1 MSPLARLV
9 PCVLRYRRRFLLGLL
24 CLVCTTTFSLLGPW
38 VLRHAVDDLTAG
50 VTTDKLAIHAATLL
64 GLAMAGGG
72 FRFLTRRV
80 LVGASRAIEYD
91 LRNAFVAHLQRLPL
105 AYFHATRTG
114 DLMSRATNDLNAVRM
129 MVGPAVMYM
138 ASTGLVFVVAVTL
151 MLSID
156 PLLTVAALAC
166 LPLVSVA
173 VKYFGSAVYRQ
184 TERIQAQLSTLSAV
198 VQESLAGVRVVR
210 AYCREG
216 VEAER
221 FGRENRE
228 YFARNARLIGI
239 QALFYPSLGFI
250 LGLAGVLVLWLGARH
265 VIEGRITVGQ
275 FVAFNAYLLMLSW
288 PMIAFGFVTNLFQ
301 RGMAAWGRMCEVFD
315 ARPSGLDPAAPV
327 LAPGVEDAGARPSGP
342 DPAAS
347 VLAPGVEDEGVRPS
361 EPDPAASVLA
371 PGAEDEGVRPSE
383 PDPAAVAGLA
393 VPAPVVLDTG
403 NRAALRSAGAAG
415 PAASSPEAGGEGL
428 HAAAGGPAPPGPRH
442 GFAGGIELRDLS
454 FAYVG
459 KPVLQGVSAAVEPGR
474 VLGVIGPTGS
484 GKSTLLALLPRLFDP
499 PRGAVFIDGVDVL
512 DLPLPVLR
520 RQIAMVPQDPFL
532 FSDTIAGNVSFG
544 VEAAGGPGAHG
555 GTTRA
560 RADGILAA
568 AGAAGGAGADG
579 GFSGTIAGNVSFGVE
594 AAGGSG
600 THGGTTRARA
610 DGIVGAAGAAGGAG
624 AGGGMTDAGTDRGRV
639 DTGARGRVG
648 VETAAADAGPG
659 AARGVEKRVAEAMAL
674 ARLDPDLAQL
684 PDGAATRVG
693 ERGVTLSGGQ
703 KQRTAL
709 ARAIAADAR
718 ILLLD
723 DALSSVDARTEAD
736 ILANL
741 RRALRGRTTIVVS
754 HRISTVRAADLI
766 LVLDEGR
773 VVERGAHDEL
783 VARNGLYAGLHRK
796 QLIEQALELG

>member
-9 PCVLRYRRRFLLGLL
+9 PFVLRYRRRFLLGLA
-24 CLVCTTTFSLLGPW
+24 CLVLTTAFSLLGPW

-50 VTTDKLAIHAATLL
+50 VTRDKLAVHAATLL
-64 GLAMAGGG
+64 GLAMAGGV
-72 FRFLTRRV
+72 FRFLMRRI

-105 AYFHATRTG
+105 AWFQATRTG

-138 ASTGLVFVVAVTL
+138 ASTGMVFVVAVAL

-156 PLLTVAALAC
+156 PVLTLAALAC
-166 LPLVSVA
+166 LPVVSVA
-173 VKYFGSAVYRQ
+173 VKFFGTAVYRR

-198 VQESLAGVRVVR
+198 VQEGLAGVRVVR
-210 AYCREG
+210 AYCREA

-221 FGRENRE
+221 FARENRE
-228 YFARNARLIGI
+228 YYARNAQLIRI

-301 RGMAAWGRMCEVFD
+301 RGMAAWGRMCEVLD
-315 ARPSGLDPAAPV
+315 APPAE
-327 LAPGVEDAGARPSGP
+327 LAAASAWSSGARPEIRAL
-342 DPAAS
+342 DAS
-347 VLAPGVEDEGVRPS
+347 PTEL
-361 EPDPAASVLA
+361 
-371 PGAEDEGVRPSE
+371 
-383 PDPAAVAGLA
+383 VA
-393 VPAPVVLDTG
+393 
-403 NRAALRSAGAAG
+403 AGAALPPG
-415 PAASSPEAGGEGL
+415 TASAFPDGGARRAGTGGRRGLRGCAGGVEL
-428 HAAAGGPAPPGPRH
+428 RDP
-442 GFAGGIELRDLS
+442 AGGIEFRDLS
-454 FAYVG
+454 FAYNG
-459 KPVLQGVSAAVEPGR
+459 KRVLDGVSARVEPGR
-474 VLGVIGPTGS
+474 VLGVVGPTGS

-499 PRGAVFIDGVDVL
+499 PRGTVFIDGVDVR

-520 RQIAMVPQDPFL
+520 RQIAVVPQDPFL
-532 FSDTIAGNVSFG
+532 FSDTVAGNVSFG
-544 VEAAGGPGAHG
+544 VEAAGA
-555 GTTRA
+555 
-560 RADGILAA
+560 AD
-568 AGAAGGAGADG
+568 ADG
-579 GFSGTIAGNVSFGVE
+579 GPAVTE
-594 AAGGSG
+594 AL
-600 THGGTTRARA
+600 T
-610 DGIVGAAGAAGGAG
+610 
-624 AGGGMTDAGTDRGRV
+624 
-639 DTGARGRVG
+639 
-648 VETAAADAGPG
+648 
-659 AARGVEKRVAEAMAL
+659 L
-674 ARLDPDLAQL
+674 ARLDTDLAEF

-709 ARAIAADAR
+709 ARAIAADSR

-723 DALSSVDARTEAD
+723 DALSAVDARTETD

-741 RRALRGRTTIVVS
+741 RRVLRGRTTIVVS

-783 VARNGLYAGLHRK
+783 VARDGLYAGLHRK
-796 QLIEQALELG
+796 QLIEQALEQG

>member
-9 PCVLRYRRRFLLGLL
+9 PCVLRYRRRFLLGLA
-24 CLVCTTTFSLLGPW
+24 CLVLTTGFSLLGPW

-50 VTTDKLAIHAATLL
+50 VTRDRLAVHAATLL
-64 GLAMAGGG
+64 GLAMAGGV
-72 FRFLTRRV
+72 FRFLTRRI

-105 AYFHATRTG
+105 AWFHATRTG

-129 MVGPAVMYM
+129 MVGPAIMYM
-138 ASTGLVFVVAVTL
+138 ASTGMVFVVAVAL

-156 PLLTVAALAC
+156 PLLTLAALAC

-173 VKYFGSAVYRQ
+173 VKFFGSAVYRR

-198 VQESLAGVRVVR
+198 VQEGLAGVRVVR
-210 AYCREG
+210 AYCREP

-228 YFARNARLIGI
+228 YYARNAQLIRI

-301 RGMAAWGRMCEVFD
+301 RGMAAWGRMCAVLD
-315 ARPSGLDPAAPV
+315 ARPAELAAAGATLPPGPASAAP
-327 LAPGVEDAGARPSGP
+327 DDGARQAGTGGP
-342 DPAAS
+342 RRGPRHDSSARIAHAS
-347 VLAPGVEDEGVRPS
+347 A
-361 EPDPAASVLA
+361 
-371 PGAEDEGVRPSE
+371 
-383 PDPAAVAGLA
+383 
-393 VPAPVVLDTG
+393 
-403 NRAALRSAGAAG
+403 AGAAG
-415 PAASSPEAGGEGL
+415 GLRRGLRRDSAGGVGF
-428 HAAAGGPAPPGPRH
+428 GD
-442 GFAGGIELRDLS
+442 FAGGVEFRDLTFS
-454 FAYVG
+454 YNG
-459 KPVLQGVSAAVEPGR
+459 RPVLEGVSASVGPGR

-499 PRGAVFIDGVDVL
+499 PRGTVFVDGVDVR

-532 FSDTIAGNVSFG
+532 FSDTVAGNVSFG
-544 VEAAGGPGAHG
+544 VEAAA
-555 GTTRA
+555 
-560 RADGILAA
+560 
-568 AGAAGGAGADG
+568 
-579 GFSGTIAGNVSFGVE
+579 
-594 AAGGSG
+594 
-600 THGGTTRARA
+600 
-610 DGIVGAAGAAGGAG
+610 AG
-624 AGGGMTDAGTDRGRV
+624 AGGSMADAGTDGGMAETTTDGGIANTWAGHGMAVTASDGGAAVTASDRGTP
-639 DTGARGRVG
+639 DTGTRRPAG
-648 VETAAADAGPG
+648 VETANAADAGSG
-659 AARGVEKRVAEAMAL
+659 GNRDAGRVVTEAIAL
-674 ARLDPDLAQL
+674 ARLDTDLAGF

-723 DALSSVDARTEAD
+723 DALSAVDARTEAD

-741 RRALRGRTTIVVS
+741 RRVLRGRTTIVVS

-773 VVERGAHDEL
+773 VVERGDHAAL
-783 VARNGLYAGLHRK
+783 VARGGLYAGLHRK
-796 QLIEQALELG
+796 QLIEQALEQG

>member
-1 MSPLARLV
+1 MSPRARLV
-9 PCVLRYRRRFLLGLL
+9 PYVLRYRRQFLLGLA
-24 CLVCTTTFSLLGPW
+24 CLVLTTTFSLLGPW
-38 VLRHAVDDLTAG
+38 VLRYAVDDLTAG
-50 VTTDKLAIHAATLL
+50 VTRDKLTVHAATLL

-72 FRFLTRRV
+72 FRFLMRRI

-129 MVGPAVMYM
+129 MVGPAIMYM
-138 ASTGLVFVVAVTL
+138 ASTGMVFVVAVAL

-156 PLLTVAALAC
+156 PVLTLAALAC
-166 LPLVSVA
+166 LPVVSVA
-173 VKYFGSAVYRQ
+173 VKFFGTAVYRQ

-198 VQESLAGVRVVR
+198 VQEGLAGVRVVR

-216 VEAER
+216 VETER

-228 YFARNARLIGI
+228 YFARNARLIRV

-301 RGMAAWGRMCEVFD
+301 RGMAAWGRMCDVFD
-315 ARPSGLDPAAPV
+315 APPAEPVRVAAAAPGAEPARLDAVGAGAGPAGLDVRPAPGGSANAAAPAAPV
-327 LAPGVEDAGARPSGP
+327 TGGGVE
-342 DPAAS
+342 
-347 VLAPGVEDEGVRPS
+347 
-361 EPDPAASVLA
+361 
-371 PGAEDEGVRPSE
+371 
-383 PDPAAVAGLA
+383 
-393 VPAPVVLDTG
+393 
-403 NRAALRSAGAAG
+403 
-415 PAASSPEAGGEGL
+415 
-428 HAAAGGPAPPGPRH
+428 
-442 GFAGGIELRDLS
+442 FRDLS
-454 FAYVG
+454 FAYDG
-459 KPVLQGVSAAVEPGR
+459 RPVLQGVSAAIEPGR

-484 GKSTLLALLPRLFDP
+484 GKSTLLALLPRLFNP
-499 PRGAVFIDGVDVL
+499 PRGTVFIDGVDVL

-532 FSDTIAGNVSFG
+532 FSDTVAGNVAFG
-544 VEAAGGPGAHG
+544 VEAA
-555 GTTRA
+555 
-560 RADGILAA
+560 
-568 AGAAGGAGADG
+568 
-579 GFSGTIAGNVSFGVE
+579 
-594 AAGGSG
+594 
-600 THGGTTRARA
+600 
-610 DGIVGAAGAAGGAG
+610 GAAGAAGGSADSGVAVGLAGVGVAGGIADAG
-624 AGGGMTDAGTDRGRV
+624 ARSPA
-639 DTGARGRVG
+639 G
-648 VETAAADAGPG
+648 VETADAPDAGPG
-659 AARGVEKRVAEAMAL
+659 PERDAGRVVAEAIAL
-674 ARLDPDLAQL
+674 ARLDIDLAGF
-684 PDGAATRVG
+684 PDGAETRVG

-709 ARAIAADAR
+709 ARAISADAR

-723 DALSSVDARTEAD
+723 DALSAVDARTEAD
-736 ILANL
+736 ILGGL
-741 RRALRGRTTIVVS
+741 RRALRGRTSIVVS

-783 VARNGLYAGLHRK
+783 VARGGLYAGLHRK
-796 QLIEQALELG
+796 QLIEEALEQG

>member
-9 PCVLRYRRRFLLGLL
+9 PCVLRYRRRFLLGLA
-24 CLVCTTTFSLLGPW
+24 CLVLTTAFSLLGPW

-50 VTTDKLAIHAATLL
+50 VTRGRLAVHAATLL
-64 GLAMAGGG
+64 GLAMAGGV
-72 FRFLTRRV
+72 FRFLTRRI

-105 AYFHATRTG
+105 AWFHATRTG

-129 MVGPAVMYM
+129 MVGPAIMYM
-138 ASTGLVFVVAVTL
+138 ASTGMVFVVSVAL

-156 PLLTVAALAC
+156 PVLTLAALAC

-173 VKYFGSAVYRQ
+173 VKFFGSAVYRR

-198 VQESLAGVRVVR
+198 VQEGLAGVRVVR
-210 AYCREG
+210 AYCREP

-228 YFARNARLIGI
+228 YYARNAQLIRI

-265 VIEGRITVGQ
+265 VIEGRITVGE

-301 RGMAAWGRMCEVFD
+301 RGMAAWGRMCEVLD
-315 ARPSGLDPAAPV
+315 ARPAELAAAGAALPPGPASAAP
-327 LAPGVEDAGARPSGP
+327 DDGARRAGTGGP
-342 DPAAS
+342 RRGPRHDS
-347 VLAPGVEDEGVRPS
+347 S
-361 EPDPAASVLA
+361 A
-371 PGAEDEGVRPSE
+371 PGAHAS
-383 PDPAAVAGLA
+383 AVDA
-393 VPAPVVLDTG
+393 TG
-403 NRAALRSAGAAG
+403 GSRRGPRRDSAGG
-415 PAASSPEAGGEGL
+415 IGFGL
-428 HAAAGGPAPPGPRH
+428 
-442 GFAGGIELRDLS
+442 AGGIEFRDLT
-454 FAYVG
+454 FAYNG
-459 KPVLQGVSAAVEPGR
+459 RPVLAGVSARVEPGR

-499 PRGAVFIDGVDVL
+499 PRGTVFIDGFDVR

-532 FSDTIAGNVSFG
+532 FSDTVAGNVSFG
-544 VEAAGGPGAHG
+544 VEAAAAGTGG
-555 GTTRA
+555 GTADAATDGGMADPATDGRAADIGAAGGVADAATGRRIAVTGAGRGMAVTASDGGAAAAGSDGGTAGTRA
-560 RADGILAA
+560 RRPARVETAG
-568 AGAAGGAGADG
+568 AGAAGPTA
-579 GFSGTIAGNVSFGVE
+579 E
-594 AAGGSG
+594 
-600 THGGTTRARA
+600 R
-610 DGIVGAAGAAGGAG
+610 
-624 AGGGMTDAGTDRGRV
+624 DAGRV
-639 DTGARGRVG
+639 VT
-648 VETAAADAGPG
+648 
-659 AARGVEKRVAEAMAL
+659 EAIAL
-674 ARLDPDLAQL
+674 ARLDTDLAGF

-723 DALSSVDARTEAD
+723 DALSAVDARTEAD

-741 RRALRGRTTIVVS
+741 RRVLRGRTTIVVS

-773 VVERGAHDEL
+773 VVERGDHAAL
-783 VARNGLYAGLHRK
+783 VARGGLYAGLHRK
-796 QLIEQALELG
+796 QLIEQALERG

>member
-1 MSPLARLV
+1 MSPRARLV
-9 PCVLRYRRRFLLGLL
+9 PYVLRYRRRLLLGLA
-24 CLVCTTTFSLLGPW
+24 CLVLTTTFSLLGPW
-38 VLRHAVDDLTAG
+38 VLRYAVDDLTAG
-50 VTTDKLAIHAATLL
+50 VTRDKLTVHAATLL
-64 GLAMAGGG
+64 GLAMAGGA
-72 FRFLTRRV
+72 FRFLTRRI

-105 AYFHATRTG
+105 AWFHATRTG

-129 MVGPAVMYM
+129 MVGPAIMYM
-138 ASTGLVFVVAVTL
+138 ASTGMVFVVAVAL

-156 PLLTVAALAC
+156 PVLTLAALAC
-166 LPLVSVA
+166 LPVVSVA
-173 VKYFGSAVYRQ
+173 VKFFGAAVYRR

-198 VQESLAGVRVVR
+198 VQEGLAGVRVVR

-216 VEAER
+216 VETER

-228 YFARNARLIGI
+228 YFARNAQLIRI

-301 RGMAAWGRMCEVFD
+301 RGMAAWGRMCDVFD
-315 ARPSGLDPAAPV
+315 APPAEPARI
-327 LAPGVEDAGARPSGP
+327 GAG
-342 DPAAS
+342 
-347 VLAPGVEDEGVRPS
+347 
-361 EPDPAASVLA
+361 A
-371 PGAEDEGVRPSE
+371 PGAEPARLDATEGGAGSARL
-383 PDPAAVAGLA
+383 DAAGHGGGSARLDAAEDGAGSARLDATEGGAGSLRLDGRRASGGSANAAALA
-393 VPAPVVLDTG
+393 APV
-403 NRAALRSAGAAG
+403 
-415 PAASSPEAGGEGL
+415 PGGGVE
-428 HAAAGGPAPPGPRH
+428 
-442 GFAGGIELRDLS
+442 FRDLS
-454 FAYVG
+454 FAYNG
-459 KPVLQGVSAAVEPGR
+459 RPVLQGVSATIEPGR

-499 PRGAVFIDGVDVL
+499 PRGTVFIDGVDVL

-532 FSDTIAGNVSFG
+532 FSDTIAGNVAF
-544 VEAAGGPGAHG
+544 
-555 GTTRA
+555 
-560 RADGILAA
+560 
-568 AGAAGGAGADG
+568 
-579 GFSGTIAGNVSFGVE
+579 
-594 AAGGSG
+594 
-600 THGGTTRARA
+600 
-610 DGIVGAAGAAGGAG
+610 
-624 AGGGMTDAGTDRGRV
+624 
-639 DTGARGRVG
+639 G
-648 VETAAADAGPG
+648 VETADAADARPGPERDAG
-659 AARGVEKRVAEAMAL
+659 RVVAEAIAL
-674 ARLDPDLAQL
+674 ARLDTDLAGF
-684 PDGAATRVG
+684 PDGAETRVG

-709 ARAIAADAR
+709 ARAISADAR

-723 DALSSVDARTEAD
+723 DALSAVDARTEAD
-736 ILANL
+736 ILAGL
-741 RRALRGRTTIVVS
+741 RRVLRGRTSIVVS

-783 VARNGLYAGLHRK
+783 VARGGLYAGLHRK

>member
-9 PCVLRYRRRFLLGLL
+9 PCVLRYRRRFLLGLA
-24 CLVCTTTFSLLGPW
+24 CLVLTTAFSLLGPW

-50 VTTDKLAIHAATLL
+50 VTRGRLAVHAATLL
-64 GLAMAGGG
+64 GLAMAGGV
-72 FRFLTRRV
+72 FRFLTRRI

-129 MVGPAVMYM
+129 MVGPAIMYM
-138 ASTGLVFVVAVTL
+138 ASTGMVFVVAVAL

-156 PLLTVAALAC
+156 PVLTVAALAC

-173 VKYFGSAVYRQ
+173 VKFFGSAVYRR

-198 VQESLAGVRVVR
+198 VQEGLAGVRVVR
-210 AYCREG
+210 AYCREP

-228 YFARNARLIGI
+228 YYARNAQLIRI

-301 RGMAAWGRMCEVFD
+301 RGMAAWGRMCEVLD
-315 ARPSGLDPAAPV
+315 ARPAELAA
-327 LAPGVEDAGARPSGP
+327 
-342 DPAAS
+342 
-347 VLAPGVEDEGVRPS
+347 
-361 EPDPAASVLA
+361 
-371 PGAEDEGVRPSE
+371 
-383 PDPAAVAGLA
+383 
-393 VPAPVVLDTG
+393 
-403 NRAALRSAGAAG
+403 AGAALPPG
-415 PAASSPEAGGEGL
+415 PPSAAPDDCARLAGT
-428 HAAAGGPAPPGPRH
+428 GGPRRGPRH
-442 GFAGGIELRDLS
+442 GSSACIARAPAVDATGGLRRGPRRDSAGGIGFGDLAGGIEFRGLT
-454 FAYVG
+454 FAYDG
-459 KPVLQGVSAAVEPGR
+459 RPVLEGVSVRVEPGR
-474 VLGVIGPTGS
+474 VLGIVGPTGS

-499 PRGAVFIDGVDVL
+499 PRGTVFVDGVDVR
-512 DLPLPVLR
+512 DLPLAVLR

-532 FSDTIAGNVSFG
+532 FSDTVAANVSFG
-544 VEAAGGPGAHG
+544 FEAAAAGVGGGTAGAATDGGMADAATDGGAADIGAAGGVADAATGRRIAVTGAGRGMAVTASDGEAAAAGVGG
-555 GTTRA
+555 GTADTRA
-560 RADGILAA
+560 RRPARVETAG
-568 AGAAGGAGADG
+568 AGAAGPTA
-579 GFSGTIAGNVSFGVE
+579 E
-594 AAGGSG
+594 
-600 THGGTTRARA
+600 R
-610 DGIVGAAGAAGGAG
+610 
-624 AGGGMTDAGTDRGRV
+624 DAGRV
-639 DTGARGRVG
+639 VT
-648 VETAAADAGPG
+648 
-659 AARGVEKRVAEAMAL
+659 EAIAL
-674 ARLDPDLAQL
+674 ARLDTDLAGF

-723 DALSSVDARTEAD
+723 DALSAVDARTEAD

-741 RRALRGRTTIVVS
+741 RRVLRGRTTIVVS

-773 VVERGAHDEL
+773 VVERGDHAEL
-783 VARNGLYAGLHRK
+783 VARGGLYAGLHRK
-796 QLIEQALELG
+796 QLIEQALEQG

>member
-9 PCVLRYRRRFLLGLL
+9 PYVLRYRRQFLLGLV
-24 CLVCTTTFSLLGPW
+24 CLVLTTAFSLLGPW

-50 VTTDKLAIHAATLL
+50 VTRDKLAVHAATLL
-64 GLAMAGGG
+64 GLAMAGGV
-72 FRFLTRRV
+72 FRFLTRRI

-129 MVGPAVMYM
+129 MVGPAIMYM
-138 ASTGLVFVVAVTL
+138 ASTGLVFVVSIAL

-156 PLLTVAALAC
+156 PVLTLAALAC
-166 LPLVSVA
+166 LPPVSVA
-173 VKYFGSAVYRQ
+173 VKFFGSAVYRQ

-198 VQESLAGVRVVR
+198 VQEGLAGVRVVR

-228 YFARNARLIGI
+228 YLARNARLIRT

-315 ARPSGLDPAAPV
+315 APPAEPARLDAAAP
-327 LAPGVEDAGARPSGP
+327 
-342 DPAAS
+342 
-347 VLAPGVEDEGVRPS
+347 
-361 EPDPAASVLA
+361 
-371 PGAEDEGVRPSE
+371 
-383 PDPAAVAGLA
+383 
-393 VPAPVVLDTG
+393 PAPV
-403 NRAALRSAGAAG
+403 S
-415 PAASSPEAGGEGL
+415 GGGVE
-428 HAAAGGPAPPGPRH
+428 
-442 GFAGGIELRDLS
+442 FRDLS
-454 FAYVG
+454 FAYDG
-459 KPVLQGVSAAVEPGR
+459 KPVLQGVSATIGPGR

-484 GKSTLLALLPRLFDP
+484 GKSTLLALLPRLFNP
-499 PRGAVFIDGVDVL
+499 PRGSVFIDGVDVL

-532 FSDTIAGNVSFG
+532 FSDTIAGNVAFG
-544 VEAAGGPGAHG
+544 VEAAG
-555 GTTRA
+555 
-560 RADGILAA
+560 A
-568 AGAAGGAGADG
+568 AGADGGMADLRADDGMAGAGADDGVLGAGADGVVGAGADG
-579 GFSGTIAGNVSFGVE
+579 GLSDA
-594 AAGGSG
+594 
-600 THGGTTRARA
+600 
-610 DGIVGAAGAAGGAG
+610 GAG
-624 AGGGMTDAGTDRGRV
+624 AGAPGGMAA
-639 DTGARGRVG
+639 TGARRPAG
-648 VETAAADAGPG
+648 VETADAPDAGPG
-659 AARGVEKRVAEAMAL
+659 VERDAGRVVTEAIAL
-674 ARLDPDLAQL
+674 ARLDADLAGF
-684 PDGAATRVG
+684 PDGAETRVG

-709 ARAIAADAR
+709 ARAISADAR

-723 DALSSVDARTEAD
+723 DALSAVDARTEAD
-736 ILANL
+736 ILAGL
-741 RRALRGRTTIVVS
+741 RCVLRGRTSIVVS

-783 VARNGLYAGLHRK
+783 VARNGPYAGLHRK
-796 QLIEQALELG
+796 QLIEQALEQG

>member
-9 PCVLRYRRRFLLGLL
+9 PCVLRHRRQLLLGVV
-24 CLVCTTTFSLLGPW
+24 CLVLTTAFSLLGPW
-38 VLRHAVDDLTAG
+38 VLRYAVDDLTAG
-50 VTTDKLAIHAATLL
+50 VTRDKLAAHAATLL
-64 GLAMAGGG
+64 GLAVAGGG
-72 FRFLTRRV
+72 FRFLMRRI

-129 MVGPAVMYM
+129 MVGPAIMYM
-138 ASTGLVFVVAVTL
+138 ASTGLVFVVSIAL

-156 PLLTVAALAC
+156 PVLTLAALAC
-166 LPLVSVA
+166 LPPVSVA
-173 VKYFGSAVYRQ
+173 VKFFGSAVYRQ

-198 VQESLAGVRVVR
+198 VQEGLAGVRVVR

-228 YFARNARLIGI
+228 YLARNARLIRT

-301 RGMAAWGRMCEVFD
+301 RGMAAWRRMCDVLD
-315 ARPSGLDPAAPV
+315 APPAELDPV
-327 LAPGVEDAGARPSGP
+327 AGAPAGP
-342 DPAAS
+342 
-347 VLAPGVEDEGVRPS
+347 
-361 EPDPAASVLA
+361 
-371 PGAEDEGVRPSE
+371 
-383 PDPAAVAGLA
+383 
-393 VPAPVVLDTG
+393 PAPVTG
-403 NRAALRSAGAAG
+403 AL
-415 PAASSPEAGGEGL
+415 
-428 HAAAGGPAPPGPRH
+428 
-442 GFAGGIELRDLS
+442 GGIERRTEPAGGQGGGVRGLAGRIEFRDLS
-454 FAYVG
+454 FAYDG
-459 KPVLQGVSAAVEPGR
+459 RPVLQGVSARVEPGR

-499 PRGAVFIDGVDVL
+499 PRGTVLVDGVDVL

-520 RQIAMVPQDPFL
+520 RQIAMAPQDPFL

-544 VEAAGGPGAHG
+544 IAAAAARQAAAPGA
-555 GTTRA
+555 
-560 RADGILAA
+560 
-568 AGAAGGAGADG
+568 
-579 GFSGTIAGNVSFGVE
+579 GN
-594 AAGGSG
+594 
-600 THGGTTRARA
+600 
-610 DGIVGAAGAAGGAG
+610 
-624 AGGGMTDAGTDRGRV
+624 
-639 DTGARGRVG
+639 
-648 VETAAADAGPG
+648 ADAGDPVAG
-659 AARGVEKRVAEAMAL
+659 VRDAGDPEAGVPDAGAPDAAAPDAGDAVAARGARAPHDPEAVVTEALAL
-674 ARLDPDLAQL
+674 ARLDKDIADF

-709 ARAIAADAR
+709 ARAISADAP

-723 DALSSVDARTEAD
+723 DALSAVDAGTEAD
-736 ILANL
+736 ILAGL
-741 RRALRGRTTIVVS
+741 RRVLRGRTSIIVS

-773 VVERGAHDEL
+773 VVERGSHDEL
-783 VARNGLYAGLHRK
+783 VARGGLYAGLHRK
-796 QLIEQALELG
+796 QLIEQALEQG

>member
-24 CLVCTTTFSLLGPW
+24 CLVLTTAFSLLGPW
-38 VLRHAVDDLTAG
+38 VLRYAVDDLTAG
-50 VTTDKLAIHAATLL
+50 VTRAKLAGHAAALL
-64 GLAMAGGG
+64 GLAVAGGG
-72 FRFLTRRV
+72 FRFLMRRI

-91 LRNAFVAHLQRLPL
+91 LRNAFVAHLQKLPL
-105 AYFHATRTG
+105 AYYHATRTG

-138 ASTGLVFVVAVTL
+138 ASTGLVFVVAVAL

-156 PLLTVAALAC
+156 PVLTLAALAC

-173 VKYFGSAVYRQ
+173 VKLFGSAVYRR

-198 VQESLAGVRVVR
+198 VQEGLAGVRVVR

-228 YFARNARLIGI
+228 YYARNARLIRI

-301 RGMAAWGRMCEVFD
+301 RGMAAWGRMCDVLD
-315 ARPSGLDPAAPV
+315 APPAEAAP
-327 LAPGVEDAGARPSGP
+327 P
-342 DPAAS
+342 D
-347 VLAPGVEDEGVRPS
+347 
-361 EPDPAASVLA
+361 
-371 PGAEDEGVRPSE
+371 
-383 PDPAAVAGLA
+383 AAVAPSG
-393 VPAPVVLDTG
+393 V
-403 NRAALRSAGAAG
+403 
-415 PAASSPEAGGEGL
+415 
-428 HAAAGGPAPPGPRH
+428 
-442 GFAGGIELRDLS
+442 GGIEFRGLS
-454 FAYVG
+454 FAYDG
-459 KPVLQGVSAAVEPGR
+459 RPVLQRVSARVAPGR

-484 GKSTLLALLPRLFDP
+484 GKSTLLSLLPRLFDP
-499 PRGAVFIDGVDVL
+499 PRGTVFIDGIDVL
-512 DLPLPVLR
+512 DLPLPMVR
-520 RQIAMVPQDPFL
+520 RRIAMVPQDPFL

-544 VEAAGGPGAHG
+544 VEAAV
-555 GTTRA
+555 
-560 RADGILAA
+560 AA
-568 AGAAGGAGADG
+568 E
-579 GFSGTIAGNVSFGVE
+579 V
-594 AAGGSG
+594 
-600 THGGTTRARA
+600 
-610 DGIVGAAGAAGGAG
+610 
-624 AGGGMTDAGTDRGRV
+624 
-639 DTGARGRVG
+639 
-648 VETAAADAGPG
+648 
-659 AARGVEKRVAEAMAL
+659 KVAEALAL
-674 ARLDPDLAQL
+674 ARLDADLAAF
-684 PDGAATRVG
+684 PDGAGTRVG

-723 DALSSVDARTEAD
+723 DALSAVDARTEAD

-741 RRALRGRTTIVVS
+741 RRVLRGRTTVVVS

-766 LVLDEGR
+766 LVLDGGR
-773 VVERGAHDEL
+773 VVERGTHDEL
-783 VARNGLYAGLHRK
+783 VARGGPYAGLHRK
-796 QLIEQALELG
+796 QLIEEALERG

>member
-9 PCVLRYRRRFLLGLL
+9 PCVLRYRRRFLLGLA
-24 CLVCTTTFSLLGPW
+24 CLVLATGFSLLGPW

-50 VTTDKLAIHAATLL
+50 VTRDKLAVHAATLL
-64 GLAMAGGG
+64 GLAMAGGV
-72 FRFLTRRV
+72 FRFLTRRI

-105 AYFHATRTG
+105 AWFHATRTG

-129 MVGPAVMYM
+129 MVGPAIMYM
-138 ASTGLVFVVAVTL
+138 ASTGMVFVVSVAL

-156 PLLTVAALAC
+156 PVLTLAALAC

-173 VKYFGSAVYRQ
+173 VKFFGSAVYRR

-198 VQESLAGVRVVR
+198 VQEGLAGVRVVR
-210 AYCREG
+210 AYCREP

-228 YFARNARLIGI
+228 YYARNAQLIRI

-301 RGMAAWGRMCEVFD
+301 RGMAAWGRMCEVLD
-315 ARPSGLDPAAPV
+315 ARP
-327 LAPGVEDAGARPSGP
+327 
-342 DPAAS
+342 
-347 VLAPGVEDEGVRPS
+347 
-361 EPDPAASVLA
+361 
-371 PGAEDEGVRPSE
+371 AEF
-383 PDPAAVAGLA
+383 
-393 VPAPVVLDTG
+393 
-403 NRAALRSAGAAG
+403 
-415 PAASSPEAGGEGL
+415 
-428 HAAAGGPAPPGPRH
+428 AAAGAVLPPGPASAAPDDGARRAATAGPRRGPRH
-442 GFAGGIELRDLS
+442 DSSARTAHASAVDATGGPRRGPRRDSAGGIGFGDFAGGIEFRNLT
-454 FAYVG
+454 FAYNG
-459 KPVLQGVSAAVEPGR
+459 RPVLAGVSARVEPGR

-499 PRGAVFIDGVDVL
+499 PRGTVFVDGVDVR

-520 RQIAMVPQDPFL
+520 RQMAMVPQDPFL
-532 FSDTIAGNVSFG
+532 FSDTVAGNVSFG
-544 VEAAGGPGAHG
+544 VEA
-555 GTTRA
+555 
-560 RADGILAA
+560 
-568 AGAAGGAGADG
+568 
-579 GFSGTIAGNVSFGVE
+579 
-594 AAGGSG
+594 
-600 THGGTTRARA
+600 
-610 DGIVGAAGAAGGAG
+610 
-624 AGGGMTDAGTDRGRV
+624 DAGTDGGMADTTTDGRIADTEAGRGMAV
-639 DTGARGRVG
+639 TASDGGAAAAASDGGTPDTGTRRPAG
-648 VETAAADAGPG
+648 VETANAADAGPR
-659 AARGVEKRVAEAMAL
+659 AKRDAGRVVTEAIAL
-674 ARLDPDLAQL
+674 ARLDTDLAGF

-723 DALSSVDARTEAD
+723 DALSAVDARTEAD

-741 RRALRGRTTIVVS
+741 RRVLRGRTTIVVS

-773 VVERGAHDEL
+773 VVERGDHAEL
-783 VARNGLYAGLHRK
+783 VARGGLYAGLHRK
-796 QLIEQALELG
+796 QLIEQALEQG

>member
-24 CLVCTTTFSLLGPW
+24 CLVLTTGFSLLGPW
-38 VLRHAVDDLTAG
+38 VLRFAVDDLTAG
-50 VTTDKLAIHAATLL
+50 VTRDKLARHAATLL
-64 GLAMAGGG
+64 GLAVAGGG
-72 FRFLTRRV
+72 FRFLMRRI

-138 ASTGLVFVVAVTL
+138 ANTGMVFVVSIAL

-156 PLLTVAALAC
+156 PVLTLAALAC
-166 LPLVSVA
+166 LPLVSLV
-173 VKYFGSAVYRQ
+173 VKFFGSAVYRH
-184 TERIQAQLSTLSAV
+184 TEQIQAQLSTLSAV
-198 VQESLAGVRVVR
+198 VQEGLAGVRVVR

-216 VEAER
+216 VEADR
-221 FGRENRE
+221 FRRENQE
-228 YFARNARLIGI
+228 YLARNARLIRV

-301 RGMAAWGRMCEVFD
+301 RGMAAWRRMCDVLD
-315 ARPSGLDPAAPV
+315 APAA
-327 LAPGVEDAGARPSGP
+327 
-342 DPAAS
+342 
-347 VLAPGVEDEGVRPS
+347 
-361 EPDPAASVLA
+361 EPDPADAAARPVPVTGA
-371 PGAEDEGVRPSE
+371 PGDIVQRTETGGGQLGPGC
-383 PDPAAVAGLA
+383 GL
-393 VPAPVVLDTG
+393 P
-403 NRAALRSAGAAG
+403 
-415 PAASSPEAGGEGL
+415 
-428 HAAAGGPAPPGPRH
+428 
-442 GFAGGIELRDLS
+442 GGIEFRDLS
-454 FAYVG
+454 FAYNG
-459 KPVLQGVSAAVEPGR
+459 RPVLREVSARVEPGR

-484 GKSTLLALLPRLFDP
+484 GKSTLLALLPRLFNP
-499 PRGAVFIDGVDVL
+499 SRGTVFIDGIDVL

-520 RQIAMVPQDPFL
+520 RQIAMAPQDPFL

-544 VEAAGGPGAHG
+544 VEAAVAPDAGDRDAADSDAADSDA
-555 GTTRA
+555 A
-560 RADGILAA
+560 RD
-568 AGAAGGAGADG
+568 AGA
-579 GFSGTIAGNVSFGVE
+579 V
-594 AAGGSG
+594 
-600 THGGTTRARA
+600 
-610 DGIVGAAGAAGGAG
+610 
-624 AGGGMTDAGTDRGRV
+624 
-639 DTGARGRVG
+639 
-648 VETAAADAGPG
+648 
-659 AARGVEKRVAEAMAL
+659 VAEALAL
-674 ARLDPDLAQL
+674 ARLDTDIAGFPE
-684 PDGAATRVG
+684 GAETRVG

-709 ARAIAADAR
+709 ARAISADAP

-723 DALSSVDARTEAD
+723 DALSAVDARTEAD
-736 ILANL
+736 ILAGL
-741 RRALRGRTTIVVS
+741 RRVLRGRTSIIVS

-783 VARNGLYAGLHRK
+783 VARGGLYAGLHRK
-796 QLIEQALELG
+796 QLIEQALVEQG

>member
-9 PCVLRYRRRFLLGLL
+9 PYVLRYRRQFLLGLV
-24 CLVCTTTFSLLGPW
+24 CLVLTTAFSLLGPW

-50 VTTDKLAIHAATLL
+50 VTRDKLAVHAATLL
-64 GLAMAGGG
+64 GLAMAGGV
-72 FRFLTRRV
+72 FRFLTRRI

-105 AYFHATRTG
+105 AWFHATRTG

-129 MVGPAVMYM
+129 MVGPAIMYM
-138 ASTGLVFVVAVTL
+138 ASTGLVFVVSIAL

-156 PLLTVAALAC
+156 PVLTLAALAC
-166 LPLVSVA
+166 LPPVSVA
-173 VKYFGSAVYRQ
+173 VKFFGSAVYRQ

-198 VQESLAGVRVVR
+198 VQEGLAGVRVVR

-228 YFARNARLIGI
+228 YLARNARLIRT

-315 ARPSGLDPAAPV
+315 APPAEPARLDAAAP
-327 LAPGVEDAGARPSGP
+327 
-342 DPAAS
+342 
-347 VLAPGVEDEGVRPS
+347 
-361 EPDPAASVLA
+361 
-371 PGAEDEGVRPSE
+371 
-383 PDPAAVAGLA
+383 
-393 VPAPVVLDTG
+393 PAPV
-403 NRAALRSAGAAG
+403 S
-415 PAASSPEAGGEGL
+415 GGGVE
-428 HAAAGGPAPPGPRH
+428 
-442 GFAGGIELRDLS
+442 FRDLS
-454 FAYVG
+454 FAYDG
-459 KPVLQGVSAAVEPGR
+459 KPVLQGVSATIGPGR

-484 GKSTLLALLPRLFDP
+484 GKSTLLALLPRLFNP
-499 PRGAVFIDGVDVL
+499 PRGSVFIDGVDVL

-532 FSDTIAGNVSFG
+532 FSDTIAGNVAFG
-544 VEAAGGPGAHG
+544 VEAAG
-555 GTTRA
+555 
-560 RADGILAA
+560 A
-568 AGAAGGAGADG
+568 AGADGGMADLRADDGMAGAGADDGVLGAGADGVVGAGADG
-579 GFSGTIAGNVSFGVE
+579 GLSDA
-594 AAGGSG
+594 
-600 THGGTTRARA
+600 
-610 DGIVGAAGAAGGAG
+610 GAG
-624 AGGGMTDAGTDRGRV
+624 AGAPGGMAA
-639 DTGARGRVG
+639 TGARRPAG
-648 VETAAADAGPG
+648 VETADAPDAGPG
-659 AARGVEKRVAEAMAL
+659 VERDAGRVVTEAIAL
-674 ARLDPDLAQL
+674 ARLDADLAGF
-684 PDGAATRVG
+684 PDGAETRVG

-709 ARAIAADAR
+709 ARAISADAR

-723 DALSSVDARTEAD
+723 DALSAVDARTEAD
-736 ILANL
+736 ILAGL
-741 RRALRGRTTIVVS
+741 RRVLRGRTSIVVS

-783 VARNGLYAGLHRK
+783 VARNGPYAGLHRK
-796 QLIEQALELG
+796 QLIEQALEQG

>member
-9 PCVLRYRRRFLLGLL
+9 PCVLRYRRRFLLGLA
-24 CLVCTTTFSLLGPW
+24 CLVLTTAFSLLGPW

-50 VTTDKLAIHAATLL
+50 VTRDKLAVHAATLL
-64 GLAMAGGG
+64 GLAMAGGV
-72 FRFLTRRV
+72 FRFLMRRI

-105 AYFHATRTG
+105 AWFHATRTG

-129 MVGPAVMYM
+129 MVGPAIMYM
-138 ASTGLVFVVAVTL
+138 ASTGMVFVVSVAL

-156 PLLTVAALAC
+156 PLLTMAALAC

-173 VKYFGSAVYRQ
+173 VKFFGSAVYRR

-198 VQESLAGVRVVR
+198 VQEGLAGVRVVR
-210 AYCREG
+210 AYCRET

-221 FGRENRE
+221 FDRENRE
-228 YFARNARLIGI
+228 YYARNAQLIRI

-301 RGMAAWGRMCEVFD
+301 RGMAAWARMCEVLD
-315 ARPSGLDPAAPV
+315 ARPAELVAPRAGLSPPGTVSAA
-327 LAPGVEDAGARPSGP
+327 P
-342 DPAAS
+342 DPAA
-347 VLAPGVEDEGVRPS
+347 R
-361 EPDPAASVLA
+361 
-371 PGAEDEGVRPSE
+371 R
-383 PDPAAVAGLA
+383 
-393 VPAPVVLDTG
+393 TG
-403 NRAALRSAGAAG
+403 
-415 PAASSPEAGGEGL
+415 
-428 HAAAGGPAPPGPRH
+428 AGGPTRGLGH
-442 GFAGGIELRDLS
+442 DSAGGIELRDSAGGIEFRDLS
-454 FAYVG
+454 FAYNG
-459 KPVLQGVSAAVEPGR
+459 RPVLEGVSARVEPGR

-499 PRGAVFIDGVDVL
+499 PRGTVFIDGFDVR

-520 RQIAMVPQDPFL
+520 QQIAMVPQDPFL
-532 FSDTIAGNVSFG
+532 FSDTVAGNVSFG
-544 VEAAGGPGAHG
+544 VEAADAGTGGGMADAGTDG
-555 GTTRA
+555 GM
-560 RADGILAA
+560 
-568 AGAAGGAGADG
+568 AGAGTDGGMAGAGTDGRIAD
-579 GFSGTIAGNVSFGVE
+579 T
-594 AAGGSG
+594 
-600 THGGTTRARA
+600 
-610 DGIVGAAGAAGGAG
+610 G
-624 AGGGMTDAGTDRGRV
+624 AGGGMADAGTGGGMADSTTNGRIADTEAGRGTAV
-639 DTGARGRVG
+639 TASDVGAAAAASDGGAADTGTRRPAG
-648 VETAAADAGPG
+648 VETANAADVGPG
-659 AARGVEKRVAEAMAL
+659 AKRDAGRVVTEAIAL
-674 ARLDPDLAQL
+674 ARLDTDLAGF

-736 ILANL
+736 ILRNL
-741 RRALRGRTTIVVS
+741 RRVLRGRTTIVVS

-773 VVERGAHDEL
+773 VVERGGHAEL
-783 VARNGLYAGLHRK
+783 VARGGLYAGLHRK
-796 QLIEQALELG
+796 QLIEQALEQG